1 MKKERI
7 HIITNLPCGCSTIPI
22 KKFIKVKEKLL
33 AGKAIITDNPEI
45 EESEIVFFQFKD
57 GNVFSVVMLP
67 DDTQGT
73 ANFNI
78 KRAIEICKELWD
90 SGYDFCYGE
99 HMSFSVSEDGESD
112 EGKNVKNEK

>member
-1 MKKERI
+1 MIEK
-7 HIITNLPCGCSTIPI
+7 LPCGCSTVSI

-45 EESEIVFFQFKD
+45 EESEIVLFQFKD
-57 GNVFSVVMLP
+57 GNVFSVVMFP
-67 DDTQGT
+67 DDTNAT

-90 SGYDFCYGE
+90 DGYDFCYGE
-99 HMSFSVSEDGESD
+99 HMSFVVGEENEESEDE
-112 EGKNVKNEK
+112 EIENKC

>member
-1 MKKERI
+1 MLIII
-7 HIITNLPCGCSTIPI
+7 HTLPCGCSTVPI

-57 GNVFSVVMLP
+57 RNVFSVVLFP
-67 DDTQGT
+67 DDTNAT
-73 ANFNI
+73 ANFEI

-90 SGYDFCYGE
+90 DGYDFCYGE
-99 HMSFSVSEDGESD
+99 HMSFSVSEDGEDDVES
-112 EGKNVKNEK
+112 EN

>member
-1 MKKERI
+1 MIEK
-7 HIITNLPCGCSTIPI
+7 LPCGCSTVPI

-57 GNVFSVVMLP
+57 GNVFSVVLFP

-73 ANFNI
+73 ANFDI
-78 KRAIEICKELWD
+78 KRTIEICKELWD

-99 HMSFSVSEDGESD
+99 HISFSVSEDGEDD
-112 EGKNVKNEK
+112 EDRNLDGKNEK